1 MSDQRGERSPLY
13 DLKIYNEI
21 TPILLISL
29 GSLYISI
36 LLFRYLKWRYHKQ
49 KAKKMRMDRRKL
61 EKFWTKR
68 TAYLSQQSIQK
79 PLKAHPRFSSSEE
92 EEEEGKRPAMTTNY
106 FDSNTTLVISSSG
119 SHNQFAMYPELKEE
133 EDSIMNESR
142 QHTIVPI
149 RTSSSSSS
157 SSHYYHFKESKS
169 SMLNKVTHR
178 MDGKYQQ
185 RKRRQLLWQ
194 WSVAMGYC
202 RYNHAYHLNLLIDRL
217 SKQDNYNH
225 HCI

>member
-29 GSLYISI
+29 GSLYLSI
-36 LLFRYLKWRYHKQ
+36 LLFRYFKWRYHKQ

-68 TAYLSQQSIQK
+68 TAYLSQRSIQE
-79 PLKAHPRFSSSEE
+79 PLKAHPRFSSSSS
-92 EEEEGKRPAMTTNY
+92 EEGKRPAMTTNY

-119 SHNQFAMYPELKEE
+119 SHHQFTMYPELKEE
-133 EDSIMNESR
+133 ESR
-142 QHTIVPI
+142 PDTIVPV
-149 RTSSSSSS
+149 RTSSSS
-157 SSHYYHFKESKS
+157 HHYHFKESKS
-169 SMLNKVTHR
+169 SMLDKVTHR

-217 SKQDNYNH
+217 SKQEN